1 MLEEAE
7 EEEIDDTHVYTQL
20 EFANQ
25 ELNTV
30 HQRIQDVV
38 QFHETEKRQLEAQ
51 LEKAKVEAGTFLTQ
65 KQTLEEQVKSLKTEL
80 IKAKISDEQ
89 QQNLLQELKAELSQ
103 KES

>member
-38 QFHETEKRQLEAQ
+38 QFHETEKR
-51 LEKAKVEAGTFLTQ
+51 
-65 KQTLEEQVKSLKTEL
+65 
-80 IKAKISDEQ
+80 
-89 QQNLLQELKAELSQ
+89 
-103 KES
+103 